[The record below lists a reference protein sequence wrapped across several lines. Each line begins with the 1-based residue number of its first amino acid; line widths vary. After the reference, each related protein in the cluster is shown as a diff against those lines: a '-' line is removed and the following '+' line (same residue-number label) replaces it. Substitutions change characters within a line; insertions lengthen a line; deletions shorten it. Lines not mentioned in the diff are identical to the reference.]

1 MASKVKSVFKSLAM
15 RLEVEESDFLLLAY
29 EGMESADDFFFK
41 IPSVVKLEDYLEHD
55 MYPLAAYERFDGT
68 IATFQRVA
76 HDPIALRQWLRSKGA
91 AAIRKLW
98 EVSKSSAKRELDK
111 LTEERA
117 EGEAPRKVTAAVSA
131 DLEARATAR
140 GLPEV
145 LDTEKPGPWCL
156 AKVVENFRLGG
167 ANKHL
172 PWEDYTNEEEEL
184 RALRLGMVK
193 KELGFKLTP
202 TADGFKKES
211 DGPKFSHTQVLD
223 LISLQD
229 TLKTR
234 AIAFDFLELG
244 DFDDLMKLLDVFI
257 RRLKQRTPERMR
269 TPTIHEVRM
278 VDRLIFEDVLSSVAR
293 GSGTIREGIKFYV
306 FGDGVSHKVWD
317 FLDVQIETM
326 PDRGV
331 ERRSGR
337 LPPPSPMVL
346 PEVVMD
352 GGGSGG
358 QGGAAKKPAAA
369 CFICGKLRN
378 DHPNKKYCLDPNKSP
393 PRLALLGGGGKG
405 GKGLGKVKKPAKG
418 AISARVPAS
427 VPDFM
432 KPHALKTPASTAFP
446 QGQRFCWDRNHP
458 DGDKCKAGT
467 SCTRSHLC
475 PRVLSDGSVCL
486 QDHGAGACT
495 R

>member
-1 MASKVKSVFKSLAM
+1 M
-15 RLEVEESDFLLLAY
+15 RLEVDESDFLLLSHD
-29 EGMESADDFFFK
+29 GMESADDFFFK
-41 IPSVVKLEDYLEHD
+41 IPSVAKLEDYLEQD
-55 MYPLAAYERFDGT
+55 MHPLAAYEQQDGT
-68 IATFQRVA
+68 IITFNRA
-76 HDPIALRQWLRSKGA
+76 ANDPTPLRQWCRGQGA

-111 LTEERA
+111 LTEERT

-140 GLPEV
+140 GLPSV

-184 RALRLGMVK
+184 RAIRLGTVK

-202 TADGFKKES
+202 TGDGFKKES
-211 DGPKFSHTQVLD
+211 DGPKFSHTHVLD

-244 DFDDLMKLLDVFI
+244 DYDDLMKLLEVFI
-257 RRLKQRTPERMR
+257 RKLKQRTPERMR

-278 VDRLIFEDVLSSVAR
+278 VDRLIFEDVLASVAR
-293 GSGTIREGIKFYV
+293 GSGTIREGIRFYV
-306 FGDGVSHKVWD
+306 FGDGASHKVWD

-326 PDRGV
+326 PDRGI
-331 ERRSGR
+331 ERRPGLGR
-337 LPPPSPMVL
+337 GALV
-346 PEVVMD
+346 
-352 GGGSGG
+352 GGAPNDRLVDGSGK
-358 QGGAAKKPAAA
+358 GAASV
-369 CFICGKLRN
+369 CFICGKPRK
-378 DHPNKKYCLDPNKSP
+378 DHSNKKYCTEP
-393 PRLALLGGGGKG
+393 AGGVKVASQAKGWGAKG
-405 GKGLGKVKKPAKG
+405 GGKVKKPVAKG
-418 AISARVPAS
+418 AAVRQPSSI
-427 VPDFM
+427 PDYM
-432 KPHALKTPASTAFP
+432 KPHAVQTPPSPAFP
-446 QGQRFCWDRNHP
+446 KGQRFCWERHHP
-458 DGDKCKAGT
+458 DGDKCKAGAK
-467 SCTRSHLC
+467 CVRSHLC
-475 PRVLSDGSVCL
+475 PRFLADGSICL
-486 QDHGAGACT
+486 FDHGAGTCT